1 MRKTELDKDTI
12 NKRYRAY
19 KWLQYITFVL
29 SIAACTV
36 PVVIAGINIVP
47 EVKNTESK
55 IALGGVAI
63 FVAAAIALVVF
74 RSLVTKYI
82 SKLPYSLTVFISV
95 GVALLLMICLRKI
108 IDDAIALLIVGTIGA
123 AAGLV
128 LELASMYFKTASK
141 ELKEMYERMS

>member
-1 MRKTELDKDTI
+1 MDK
-12 NKRYRAY
+12 NALQKKYRTY

-29 SIAACTV
+29 SIVSCIV

-47 EVKNTESK
+47 EIKNTESK

-63 FVAAAIALVVF
+63 FIVAGIALVVF

-82 SKLPYSLTVFISV
+82 SKLPYSLTVLISV
-95 GVALLLMICLRKI
+95 AVALLLMICLRKI

-123 AAGLV
+123 AVALV
-128 LELASMYFKTASK
+128 LELASMYFKSASA
-141 ELKEMYERMS
+141 ELKETYGRMNDNV